1 MVLLPVL
8 THGRCPPTPIQLL
21 LLQFVIMTG
30 QPQYQL
36 RARFHGALDWTCCWC
51 GNLNR
56 SRINR
61 TQWKVRCKAKP
72 CRRSFAIGMAF
83 HSMAGVQHAGRPHLP
98 PGDVTFPTA
107 ELDFWK
113 SGAPVNRLI
122 NDDPQEAQSGDSD

>member
-1 MVLLPVL
+1 
-8 THGRCPPTPIQLL
+8 
-21 LLQFVIMTG
+21 MTG

-36 RARFHGALDWTCCWC
+36 RARFYGALDWTCCWC

-61 TQWKVRCKAKP
+61 TQWKVRCKAKL